1 MKNKK
6 GVIVKRQQTILQRL
20 QKDKEVSVEQ
30 LAVELNVSPLTIRRD
45 LIEFENQ
52 GFVRRHYGGATLIE
66 GTLFEDPTMD
76 VPPDT
81 GQDGEIDY
89 RRVVARKAAEL
100 VEDGDII
107 FINSSKTALLMLDY
121 ITEKR
126 ISVIT
131 NNGNA
136 ITSSHDPRVSIVL
149 TGGELHSSKRSMVG
163 DFALS
168 TIRKIRANKCF
179 IGVSGITAE
188 GEISTAVLQETMV
201 NSLMIERTKDMIV
214 ILADHK
220 RIGKQHNFISADT
233 HQITHIVTD
242 ELADENV
249 IARLE
254 REKVTVLKGRV
265 SEGSAVN

>member
-20 QKDKEVSVEQ
+20 QKEKEVSVDQ
-30 LAVELNVSPLTIRRD
+30 LANELGVSSLTIRRD

-52 GFVRRHYGGATLIE
+52 GFVKRHYGGAKLIE
-66 GTLFEDPTMD
+66 GTLFEDPT
-76 VPPDT
+76 
-81 GQDGEIDY
+81 DY
-89 RRVVARKAAEL
+89 RRVVAKKAAEL
-100 VEDGDII
+100 IEEGDII
-107 FINSSKTALLMLDY
+107 FVNSSKTALLMLDY
-121 ITEKR
+121 ISGKR
-126 ISVIT
+126 VSVIT

-136 ITSSHDPRVSIVL
+136 ITSSHDPLVSIIL
-149 TGGELHSSKRSMVG
+149 TGGELHGTKCSLVG
-163 DFALS
+163 DFALA

-201 NSLMIERTKDMIV
+201 NSLMIERAKDMVV

-220 RIGKQHNFISADT
+220 RIGKLHNFIIADT

-242 ELADENV
+242 ELADEAV
-249 IARLE
+249 TSRLE
-254 REKVTVLKGRV
+254 KDNVTILKGHV
-265 SEGSAVN
+265 TD